1 MNLPNFKD
9 ILKTVLEKLSVLKNN
24 VSVMISV
31 ILALLAI
38 LLFIP
43 TQLLSSGLKK
53 EIQRESLE
61 KNANKIPGI
70 QVISDEEMENA
81 RKDMDRV
88 IAEANSIALQAVETT
103 KRELLRNDIFN
114 LDPNDPNSSVSQSIF
129 FQFSQKYCGKIN
141 QFIEEHNAGMSPTID
156 EVEKVLDDAGVADIL
171 SSGSAAYSY
180 DNAKSTKNKIVAMM
194 IEQVCRSRAESSFVY
209 VDPFQISGY
218 GFWSEYQYSSWVQDV
233 ENCWY
238 SQLGYWIIED
248 IFDTIVELNKDNKNL
263 TSAPVKRLM
272 KIYFTPAYEIQDFAS
287 ETGLVSAQ
295 NYSDRPIYVLSTDI
309 IPTETLTGRYC
320 DDNYHVVHFGVKLVI
335 NTNDL
340 LRFSR
345 QLCSAKDH
353 TYTDKNGQTYNYKH
367 NQVTILDMTVK
378 SVDTNSEEHNL
389 CWYGD
394 ADVSEVVLTCEYLFN
409 KKGYEDVMPQ
419 SVKNLF
425 ESNY

>member
-1 MNLPNFKD
+1 MKLPNFKD

-24 VSVMISV
+24 VSVMISI

-61 KNANKIPGI
+61 KNANKISGI
-70 QVISDEEMENA
+70 QVISEEEMENA

-103 KRELLRNDIFN
+103 KRELLRDDIFN
-114 LDPNDPNSSVSQSIF
+114 MDPNDPNSSVSRSVF
-129 FQFSQKYCGKIN
+129 FQFSQDYCGKIN
-141 QFIEEHNAGMSPTID
+141 QFIKEHNAGLSPTVD
-156 EVEKVLDDAGVADIL
+156 EVEKVLDDAGVKDIL
-171 SSGSAAYSY
+171 SSGATANSY
-180 DNAKSTKNKIVAMM
+180 DTMSTESKIVTMM
-194 IEQVCRSRAESSFVY
+194 IEQVCRSRAESSFIY

-218 GFWSEYQYSSWVQDV
+218 GFWSQYQYSNWVQDV

-248 IFDTIVELNKDNKNL
+248 IFDTIVELNKDNKSL

-272 KIYFTPAYEIQDFAS
+272 KIYFTPAYEVQDFTS
-287 ETGLVSAQ
+287 KTGIVSAQ
-295 NYSDRPIYVLSTDI
+295 NYTDRPKYVLSTDK

-320 DDNYHVVHFGVKLVI
+320 NDNYHVVHFGVKLVM
-335 NTNDL
+335 NTKDL
-340 LRFSR
+340 SRFSK
-345 QLCSAKDH
+345 QLCSAKKH
-353 TYTDKNGQTYNYKH
+353 TYTDKTGQTHNYKH
-367 NQVTILDMTVK
+367 NQITILDMTVK
-378 SVDTNSEEHNL
+378 SVNMNIEEHNL

-394 ADVSEVVLTCEYLFN
+394 ADVSEVGLTCEYLFN
-409 KKGYEDVMPQ
+409 KSGYEDVMPQ

-425 ESNY
+425 ESN